1 MTERPT
7 RSCLLLFALLSAF
20 ALASARADGPVR
32 LAPGLSPVD
41 NPLKGLVP
49 YASSKPRSFPHSM
62 EFTYIP
68 LSDLMTGPA
77 EFKWQRLDTF
87 LSEVAGRRHQ
97 AVFRVWLEFPTAPTG
112 VPRFLIDQ
120 GVKIT
125 EWSDRNEHPPS
136 HDHTPDYSDERLVKA
151 LETFIAALGRRYDH
165 DPRVGYITAG
175 LLGKWGEWH
184 DAPRKE
190 LFASLATQERVMR
203 AYAQAFKET
212 PILVRYPTGEN
223 DRYNAANASL
233 PFGYHDDSFAWG
245 TLPLPEPAP
254 PVKDSA
260 AGAAGSPGASSR
272 RRKRPPKRRDGWHFL
287 IRMQT
292 AGPAALDKW
301 KTHPIGGEIRP
312 ELWGLIFDVHAAN
325 PHAQDFAECVRQT
338 HVTWLMDSGMFR
350 GSEQPPRERYDR
362 AVTLIRKMGYDF
374 YVQSAEVSRPTPQR
388 LSVTLE
394 VVNQGVAPFYRD
406 WRVELGL
413 VSPGGKI
420 VHTWPT
426 DWKLIGLLPNT
437 AARRWQT
444 TVDVVPFGTD
454 AAIVAVR
461 VVNPMPNGKPLRFAN
476 ADQDRNSEGWLS
488 VGNIKIESPRGERK

>member
-1 MTERPT
+1 MTNRAT
-7 RSCLLLFALLSAF
+7 RSCLLILAFGSAF
-20 ALASARADGPVR
+20 AVGSARADSPVR

-68 LSDLMTGPA
+68 LADLMTGPA
-77 EFKWQRLDTF
+77 EFNWQRLDTF
-87 LSEVAGRRHQ
+87 LSEVAGRGHQ

-120 GVKIT
+120 GVKLT

-136 HDHTPDYSDERLVKA
+136 RDHTPDYSDERLVKA
-151 LETFIAALGRRYDH
+151 LETFIAALGRRYDQ

-203 AYAQAFKET
+203 AYAQAFHET

-233 PFGYHDDSFAWG
+233 PFGYHDDSFAWA
-245 TLPLPEPAP
+245 TLPTPEPPLPA
-254 PVKDSA
+254 
-260 AGAAGSPGASSR
+260 SPIAESR
-272 RRKRPPKRRDGWHFL
+272 GKPTSTKRRKRPPKRRDAWHFL
-287 IRMQT
+287 ARMQT
-292 AGPAALDKW
+292 AGPEALAKW

-312 ELWGLIFDVHAAN
+312 ELWGQIFDAHPAH
-325 PHAQDFAECVRQT
+325 PHAQDFAECVRQS

-350 GSEQPPRERYDR
+350 GSEQAPRERYDR
-362 AVTLIRKMGYDF
+362 AISLVRQMGYDF
-374 YVQSAEVSRPTPQR
+374 YVQSAEVSRPTPQK
-388 LSVTLE
+388 LAVVLE

-406 WRVELGL
+406 WHVELGL
-413 VSPGGKI
+413 LSPGGKI

-426 DWKLIGLLPNT
+426 DWKLTGLLPNT
-437 AARRWQT
+437 PPRRWQT
-444 TVDVVPFGTD
+444 TVDLVAFGTGS
-454 AAIVAVR
+454 AVVAIR
-461 VVNPMPNGKPLRFAN
+461 VVNSMPSGKPLRFAN
-476 ADQDRNSEGWLS
+476 ADQDRDAVGWLS
-488 VGNIKIESPRGERK
+488 VGKFAADSPSGAHE

>member
-1 MTERPT
+1 M
-7 RSCLLLFALLSAF
+7 
-20 ALASARADGPVR
+20 
-32 LAPGLSPVD
+32 
-41 NPLKGLVP
+41 
-49 YASSKPRSFPHSM
+49 
-62 EFTYIP
+62 
-68 LSDLMTGPA
+68 
-77 EFKWQRLDTF
+77 
-87 LSEVAGRRHQ
+87 
-97 AVFRVWLEFPTAPTG
+97 WLEFPTAPSG

-120 GVKIT
+120 GVKIA

-136 HDHTPDYSDERLVKA
+136 HDHTPDYSDERLVRR

-165 DPRVGYITAG
+165 DARVGYITAG

-203 AYAQAFKET
+203 AYAQAFQET

-245 TLPLPEPAP
+245 TLPTPEPVP
-254 PVKDSA
+254 SA
-260 AGAAGSPGASSR
+260 RGPAADTAGSPGTSSRR

-287 IRMQT
+287 TRMQT

-312 ELWGLIFDVHAAN
+312 ELWAEIFNAHPAH
-325 PHAQDFAECVRQT
+325 PHAQDFAECVRQS

-350 GSEQPPRERYDR
+350 GSEQGPRERYDR
-362 AVTLIRKMGYDF
+362 AIAPVRRMGYDF
-374 YVQSAEVSRPTPQR
+374 YVQSAEISQPSPKKM
-388 LSVTLE
+388 SVTLE

-406 WRVELGL
+406 WRVELGFL
-413 VSPGGKI
+413 SPGGKI

-426 DWKLIGLLPNT
+426 DWKLTGLLPGDPP
-437 AARRWQT
+437 RRWQT
-444 TVDVVPFGTD
+444 TVDLGSLVSDKT
-454 AAIVAVR
+454 IVAIR
-461 VVNPMPNGKPLRFAN
+461 VANPLPSGRPLRFAN
-476 ADQDRNSEGWLS
+476 ADQDRDAVGWLS
-488 VGNIKIESPRGERK
+488 VGKSKIENPPGERK